1 MGKTQN
7 RISSPEAT
15 GGAGS
20 SFEQKVGAYWLV
32 QLLVGCIPPVFV
44 DCIVQRVAFQ
54 TEHHGWSTDD
64 LLITCADGADQT
76 KRLVAQV
83 KRTFTVSASDEE
95 CQKAILDFWKDFNN
109 PQVFAPHDLFLLITQ
124 RGTNTLLD
132 HFGGLLDCARSARD
146 AVDFE
151 RRLTTPGYVSAKSV
165 AYADEI
171 VKIITT
177 VESAT
182 TDRNTLWSFFRSL
195 HVLSLDLTA
204 DAGQA
209 EASMK
214 SLLAFTARGQDG
226 IGAADATWNA
236 LLNEAGNAAPAAR
249 TYEFTDLPDVL
260 RERHSRIETKDQ
272 RSLNALR
279 DHSSMILDGIVSTI
293 GEEFHLERA
302 SLHRLALEKLDEAQ
316 VLLVSGPA
324 GAGKSSIAK
333 EIARL
338 FQKDHLV
345 YCFRAEEFAVPHFD
359 NTLQN
364 SQAALNAE
372 GFRALLAAQDRKV
385 VLVESVERLLEKS
398 TRDAFSD
405 FLQIVFR
412 DKSLR
417 VILTCRD
424 YSTELVRT
432 SLLEGAR
439 VPHVI
444 LNVPELSDQELD
456 EASTMFPLLGIPLA
470 KPALRN
476 VLRNPYVLGRALQI
490 SWRSEAVL
498 PGSEREFRLLFWRE
512 IVRADHQAFDGMPS
526 RRERTFGQIAL
537 NRARSL
543 TLFVP
548 RMGLDDTAVDALR
561 RDSLIAV
568 SESSA
573 SQIAPAHDVLED
585 WAILQWIDDIYESHT
600 TNIPGFCEALGSYPA
615 IRRSY
620 RKWISE
626 LIDVDASRAEN
637 LFLECLAPQIPAWFR
652 DDTILS
658 FLRARGAADFLRSHQ
673 NDLFRDERQLLHRAI
688 HLVCVGCV
696 KTPDWLEGQGL
707 LLAVPDGDAW
717 SALLGLIH
725 SHLAEFTTEESQIL
739 LRLLEDWVK
748 TVSLSEPHPPGLEAA
763 AEIVS
768 WLIPHFDN
776 YRSEDSLKRALRVIA
791 KIPTGAPLRF
801 TELFRSQTARRRDGY
816 AAEEL
821 RSIVLAGYEG
831 GATARDLPDLVI
843 AILERELLY
852 RKADLDNESR
862 FSHHLLDLEPIF
874 GLKGQKLEY
883 FPASAARGPIFSL
896 LQFHPDKTLASLARI
911 FNHSIDWYIH
921 PRIVDRLEPA
931 REMTLKFP
939 DGTTK
944 KQWCNARLWNLYRG
958 TSVGPYSLQSF
969 LMALESWLLAYAKW
983 FPSSLDATLMRIL
996 KDNAC
1001 GAVTAVVAS
1010 VVVSQPRICGE
1021 ALLTLLSCRECI
1033 FFDIER
1039 MVGDA
1044 HTPSKI
1050 LGMMHNRPENGIY
1063 TAERESAD
1071 SLEHRRSHLELAVL
1085 NGQGPELAVRI
1096 QQLLDEHRAALPPI
1110 EQQDEGH
1117 RIWRLSLQRMD
1128 LRKYSIR
1135 ESEASEKAGPDGV
1148 GQNSDS
1154 HAIFLQLD
1162 APEPDVLEMVER
1174 SASAQQE
1181 LQGRMR
1187 LQNWGLKGFSHELD
1201 VTAAAQWG
1209 KYLEDAIA
1217 LAPAEGEQANMLA
1230 AGAPAFVAAVC
1241 VRDHWEEMILEQQS
1255 WCAEVVADAVLQT
1268 ANQWNR
1274 TDRVQILSMAP
1285 DRPCA
1290 YVIAGVANKECTGA
1304 VRSVVEAAF
1313 VAAVTHPVNE
1323 VRSHALQGVA
1333 DLLSGPNP
1341 TLAKQCIYALAAEGQ
1356 KLQSLLDAEEQKPYD
1371 NRESYENLS
1380 RIAAESVRTSFGNR
1394 SFPKLGAIESDG
1406 SSWTIDET
1414 NSHILTVWNQMR
1426 KESEAIDAF
1435 ASTARRLA
1443 KEWTARY
1450 DREASERDRNHEAE
1464 TKQGSLLEQFVMKV
1478 QPQEAEHILQPLL
1491 DLVPEAPRELYL
1503 FFLGVTGV
1511 QDREP
1516 NTEQFWFIWRL
1527 FAARIEKCDWLTNL
1541 DDRHA
1546 PGADLLL
1553 VIFLGSSWKDGVRHW
1568 KSLEGH
1574 SHLID
1579 DLFERLLFSAELLDD
1594 YVRYLYHVGEL
1605 SLPSALIRIAERLK
1619 VSTVHAP
1626 LQKSDVVF
1634 RLEVLLRRYVY
1645 GKPFELKRNIKLRD
1659 AVLYLLDCLVE
1670 EGSSA
1675 AFRMRDD
1682 FVTPLPTDS

>member
-1 MGKTQN
+1 MGNTQN

-54 TEHHGWSTDD
+54 TEHLGWSTDD
-64 LLITCADGADQT
+64 LLITCVNGADQT
-76 KRLVAQV
+76 KQLAAQV
-83 KRTFTVSASDEE
+83 KRTFTVSASNEE

-109 PQVFAPHDLFLLITQ
+109 PQIFAPHDRFLLITQ

-132 HFGGLLDCARSARD
+132 HFTGLLDCARSARD
-146 AVDFE
+146 AEDFE

-165 AYADEI
+165 DYADEI
-171 VKIITT
+171 VKIIKT
-177 VESAT
+177 VQSMP
-182 TDRNTLWSFFRSL
+182 TDRKTLWSFFRSV

-209 EASMK
+209 EAAMK
-214 SLLAFTARGQDG
+214 SLLAFTASGQDG

-260 RERHSRIETKDQ
+260 RERHARVETKDQ
-272 RSLNALR
+272 RALNALR
-279 DHSSMILDGIVSTI
+279 DHSSMILDSIFSTI
-293 GEEFHLERA
+293 GEEFHFERV

-316 VLLVSGPA
+316 ILLVSGPA
-324 GAGKSSIAK
+324 GAGKSAIAK

-338 FQKDHLV
+338 FQRDHLV

-364 SQAALNAE
+364 SQASLNAE

-385 VLVESVERLLEKS
+385 ILVESVERLLEKS

-405 FLQIVFR
+405 FLQIVSG

-439 VPHVI
+439 VTHVI
-444 LNVPELSDQELD
+444 LNVPELSDEELD
-456 EASTMFPLLGIPLA
+456 QVSAEFPLLRVPLA
-470 KPALRN
+470 KSELRN

-490 SWRSEAVL
+490 SWQSEAIL
-498 PGSEREFRLLFWRE
+498 PGSEREFRSLFWRE
-512 IVRADHQAFDGMPS
+512 IIRVDHRAYDGMPS
-526 RRERTFGQIAL
+526 RRERTFNQISL

-548 RMGLDDTAVDALR
+548 RTGLDDGAVDALR

-568 SESSA
+568 SESST

-585 WAILQWIDDIYESHT
+585 WAILQWIGDIYEGHASG
-600 TNIPGFCEALGSYPA
+600 IPGFCEALGAYPA

-626 LIDVDASRAEN
+626 FIDIAPVRAEN
-637 LFLECLAPQIPAWFR
+637 LFLGCLAHEIPAWFR

-658 FLRARGAADFLRSHQ
+658 FLRARGAAHFLRCHQ
-673 NDLFRDERQLLHRAI
+673 NNLFRDERQLLHRAI
-688 HLVCVGCV
+688 HLLRVGCV

-707 LLAVPDGDAW
+707 LLTVPDGDAW
-717 SALLGLIH
+717 STLLGLIH
-725 SHLAEFTTEESQIL
+725 SHLAEFKAEEAQML

-748 TVSLSEPHPPGLEAA
+748 TASLNDPHPSGFEAA
-763 AEIVS
+763 AEIAF
-768 WLIPHFDN
+768 WLIPHFDG

-791 KIPTGAPLRF
+791 KIPAGAPLKF
-801 TELFRSQTARRRDGY
+801 TELFRSQSARRRDDK

-831 GATARDLPDLVI
+831 GPAARNLPDLVI

-852 RKADLDNESR
+852 RESDLESEDR
-862 FSHHLLDLEPIF
+862 FSRHLLDLEPMF
-874 GLKGQKLEY
+874 GLRGRKLEY
-883 FPASAARGPIFSL
+883 FPASAARGPMFSL
-896 LQFHPDKTLASLARI
+896 LQFHPDKSLASLTRI

-931 REMTLKFP
+931 REITLKFP

-944 KQWCNARLWNLYRG
+944 KQWCNSRLWNLYRG

-969 LMALESWLLAYAKW
+969 LMALERWLLAYAKR
-983 FPSSLDATLMRIL
+983 FPSSLDATLVQIL

-1001 GAVTAVVAS
+1001 GAVTSVVAS

-1021 ALLTLLSCRECI
+1021 TLLALLSCRDCI

-1039 MVGDA
+1039 MVGDG
-1044 HTPSKI
+1044 HVPSKI

-1071 SLEHRRSHLELAVL
+1071 SLEHRRSHLEMAVL
-1085 NGQGPELAVRI
+1085 NSQVPELAVRI
-1096 QQLLDEHRAALPPI
+1096 QHLLDEHRAALPPI

-1135 ESEASEKAGPDGV
+1135 ENEASETTGPDGT
-1148 GQNSDS
+1148 GQDSDAN
-1154 HAIFLQLD
+1154 AIVLQLD

-1181 LQGRMR
+1181 LQERMR

-1201 VTAAAQWG
+1201 ATGTAQWG
-1209 KYLEDAIA
+1209 KYLKDAIA
-1217 LAPAEGEQANMLA
+1217 LVPAESEQANMLA
-1230 AGAPAFVAAVC
+1230 ADAPAFVASVC
-1241 VRDHWEEMILEQQS
+1241 VRDHWEEMTLEQQS
-1255 WCAEVVADAVLQT
+1255 WCAEIVADAVLQS
-1268 ANQWNR
+1268 ANQWNH
-1274 TDRVQILSMAP
+1274 TDRVQILSMAS

-1290 YVIAGVANKECTGA
+1290 YVIAGLASKECTGA
-1304 VRSVVEAAF
+1304 MKSVVEAAF
-1313 VAAVTHPVNE
+1313 VAALTHPVNE
-1323 VRSHALQGVA
+1323 VRAHALQGIA
-1333 DLLSGPNP
+1333 DLLCGPNP
-1341 TLAKQCIYALAAEGQ
+1341 ALAKQCIYALAAEGQ
-1356 KLQSLLDAEEQKPYD
+1356 TLQSLLDAEEQKPYD
-1371 NRESYENLS
+1371 SRGSYEDFS
-1380 RIAAESVRTSFGNR
+1380 RIAAESVRTSFGKR
-1394 SFPKLGAIESDG
+1394 SFPELGLIESDG
-1406 SSWTIDET
+1406 SSWTVDET
-1414 NSHILTVWNQMR
+1414 NSYILTVWNQMPN
-1426 KESEAIDAF
+1426 ESESIDAF

-1443 KEWTARY
+1443 EEWIARY
-1450 DREASERDRNHEAE
+1450 DHQASERNRNHEAD

-1478 QPQEAEHILQPLL
+1478 KPQEAEHILQPLL
-1491 DLVPEAPRELYL
+1491 DLVPRAPRELYL

-1527 FAARIEKCDWLTNL
+1527 FAARIEKCDWLTSL

-1546 PGADLLL
+1546 LGADLLL

-1568 KSLEGH
+1568 KSLEGY
-1574 SHLID
+1574 SHFID
-1579 DLFERLLFSAELLDD
+1579 DLFVRLPFSAELLDD
-1594 YVRYLYHVGEL
+1594 YVRYLYHVGES
-1605 SLPSALIRIAERLK
+1605 SLPNAFIRIADRLK
-1619 VSTVHAP
+1619 MSTVHAP

-1645 GKPFELKRNIKLRD
+1645 GKPFELKQNIQLRD

-1682 FVTPLPTDS
+1682 FVTPLPTGS